1 MTLYIVPSTSLSR
14 ARISEEWTST
24 SAPSHLM
31 TAALT
36 LTLAWYIAYFHL
48 NKLGVVVGAGAA
60 VAKADKDVVAAVT
73 ITSNMAVPSIAE
85 HAFLDA
91 AKNYEFEHV
100 KSLVKSNRRL
110 INVQPGGRWSALH
123 QAAAAGD
130 GSMINWLIAKGAR
143 LDLVTRDGKKPID
156 VAKPSV
162 VDILKQHA
170 FLNAAKNYEFEHVK
184 SLVKSNRRLI
194 NVQPGGRW
202 SALHHAAAAGDGSM
216 INWLIARGAN
226 LHSQTRDGKK
236 PIDVAMP
243 SVVGILQAEM
253 VAKQAQG
260 QAGQAKAL
268 AVVFPLSRSGR
279 RVFMA
284 KRPNGQYMTFGGKRD
299 LGGELWY
306 DGQGAAEHADY
317 LMRQTASREFRD
329 EGGDVPGGVLDL
341 TGWTERMVEDHHGS
355 TTYFIGRAPKGT
367 TWKDTQKN
375 KETTGGVWLSL
386 DDLKALHAAG
396 QLRFGHHV
404 LNIAKQVM
412 TCGPPIIPPPIIPAG
427 AAGFGAGAAGFGA
440 GAAGFG
446 AVAAGFGAGAAGF
459 GAGAAGPPMPPPP
472 IIPPPMAPPAFIP
485 MSLPYYLL

>member
-1 MTLYIVPSTSLSR
+1 MDIDIGTFASQLT
-14 ARISEEWTST
+14 
-24 SAPSHLM
+24 LM

-60 VAKADKDVVAAVT
+60 VAKADKDEVAAVT

-123 QAAAAGD
+123 
-130 GSMINWLIAKGAR
+130 
-143 LDLVTRDGKKPID
+143 
-156 VAKPSV
+156 
-162 VDILKQHA
+162 
-170 FLNAAKNYEFEHVK
+170 
-184 SLVKSNRRLI
+184 
-194 NVQPGGRW
+194 
-202 SALHHAAAAGDGSM
+202 HAAAAGNGSM

-236 PIDVAMP
+236 PIDVATP

-341 TGWTERMVEDHHGS
+341 TGWTERKVKDHHGS

-427 AAGFGAGAAGFGA
+427 AAGFGAGAAGFGI
-440 GAAGFG
+440 
-446 AVAAGFGAGAAGF
+446 
-459 GAGAAGPPMPPPP
+459 GAAGPPMPPPP
-472 IIPPPMAPPAFIP
+472 IIPPPKAPPAFIP

>member
-1 MTLYIVPSTSLSR
+1 MDIDIGTFASQLT
-14 ARISEEWTST
+14 
-24 SAPSHLM
+24 LM

-60 VAKADKDVVAAVT
+60 VAKADKDEVAAVT

-110 INVQPGGRWSALH
+110 INVQP
-123 QAAAAGD
+123 
-130 GSMINWLIAKGAR
+130 
-143 LDLVTRDGKKPID
+143 
-156 VAKPSV
+156 
-162 VDILKQHA
+162 
-170 FLNAAKNYEFEHVK
+170 E
-184 SLVKSNRRLI
+184 
-194 NVQPGGRW
+194 GRW

-299 LGGELWY
+299 LGETLRHL
-306 DGQGAAEHADY
+306 DGQGAAVHADY

-412 TCGPPIIPPPIIPAG
+412 TFSGAAG
-427 AAGFGAGAAGFGA
+427 LFGAGTAGFGAGAAESVVP
-440 GAAGFG
+440 GAAV
-446 AVAAGFGAGAAGF
+446 VAAPSTALAASSMPTVSWSSAPDEG
-459 GAGAAGPPMPPPP
+459 GPQRSSEV
-472 IIPPPMAPPAFIP
+472 IRGRQRSSAVI
-485 MSLPYYLL
+485 SSH

>member
-1 MTLYIVPSTSLSR
+1 MDIDIGTFASQLT
-14 ARISEEWTST
+14 
-24 SAPSHLM
+24 LM

-60 VAKADKDVVAAVT
+60 VAKADKDEVAAVT

-85 HAFLDA
+85 HAFLD
-91 AKNYEFEHV
+91 
-100 KSLVKSNRRL
+100 
-110 INVQPGGRWSALH
+110 
-123 QAAAAGD
+123 
-130 GSMINWLIAKGAR
+130 
-143 LDLVTRDGKKPID
+143 
-156 VAKPSV
+156 
-162 VDILKQHA
+162 
-170 FLNAAKNYEFEHVK
+170 AAKNYEFEHVK

-299 LGGELWY
+299 LGETLRHL
-306 DGQGAAEHADY
+306 DGQGAAVHADY

-440 GAAGFG
+440 GAAGFS
-446 AVAAGFGAGAAGF
+446 AGAAGF